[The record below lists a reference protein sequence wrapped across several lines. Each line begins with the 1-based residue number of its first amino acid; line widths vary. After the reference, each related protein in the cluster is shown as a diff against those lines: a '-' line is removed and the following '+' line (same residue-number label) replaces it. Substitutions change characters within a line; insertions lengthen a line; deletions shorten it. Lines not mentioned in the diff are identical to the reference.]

1 MHINMFENVSGLKSW
16 IKQRKTLDWIKRKT
30 KQPQIPDIY
39 CWGPEEVTP
48 KCASMAH
55 CLF

>member
-55 CLF
+55 